1 MRAFAVGVFV
11 LGTPVWSE
19 DDALVHAVGFA
30 LTGTNDVPPKVIG
43 KLANCVFAI
52 NYDLFHLNNI
62 YADRIK
68 IQAWQDRRF
77 GKLEQGV
84 TVELEGGETVFE
96 TTVEPPKDDGSELT
110 QHMRAE
116 SPNMFTAHQY
126 AYTHYRLHLSTN
138 NLEGV
143 KRAWQYIYS
152 HGCTSKQAS

>member
-84 TVELEGGETVFE
+84 TVELEGDGIVLE
-96 TTVEPPKDDGSELT
+96 TTVEPPKDDVSELT

-116 SPNMFTAHQY
+116 SPDMFNAHQY
-126 AYTHYRLHLSTN
+126 AYTHYRLHLSTKD
-138 NLEGV
+138 LEGV

-152 HGCTSKQAS
+152 HGCAGKRSF